1 MNANIDFSRSVR
13 RRRLIYQGTRKQ
25 RFLLL
30 VRHFLPGMLV
40 FLFCL
45 LLITLALY
53 ISSDRITLA
62 LMSLPAFLTI
72 ISISLQNKLAKTKSS
87 RPQEDQTAIIRFL
100 LHKYPGIIRHNCSGQ
115 IIIIT
120 RPRRSFLIKEFL
132 ILQDGEHIYMNIS
145 LYSKG
150 NLRYMFLSIPQ
161 YITSRAILKS
171 YRRTV
176 HISASVTPKRAQ
188 AII

>member
-30 VRHFLPGMLV
+30 LRHFMPGMLV

-45 LLITLALY
+45 SLIALALY
-53 ISSDRITLA
+53 INSDRIILA
-62 LMSLPAFLTI
+62 LMSLPAFLAI

-87 RPQEDQTAIIRFL
+87 HPQEDQTAIIRFL

-120 RPRRSFLIKEFL
+120 RPRRSLLIREFL

-150 NLRYMFLSIPQ
+150 NFKYMFLSIPQ

-171 YRRTV
+171 YRRNV
-176 HISASVTPKRAQ
+176 HRSIPAASQRAQ
-188 AII
+188 AI